1 MTATVVSPELADLIA
16 STSDADWDKRLIEQA
31 IYLFAEDGRAFSVN
45 TFRDL
50 LPSMAHG
57 VAGRVFLSLLFRK
70 DSPIEEVGTIRST
83 SASTHRKRIGVYVL
97 TPAGREQAGQWREQ
111 WNGSAVAGKGAAA

>member
-1 MTATVVSPELADLIA
+1 MTAAPITPELADLI
-16 STSDADWDKRLIEQA
+16 TSIPDADWDKRLIEQA
-31 IYLFAEDGRAFSVN
+31 IYLFAEDGRAFSMN

-83 SASTHRKRIGVYVL
+83 SPDTHRKRIDVYVL
-97 TPAGREQAGQWREQ
+97 TDHGRQRAQQWHEQ
-111 WNGSAVAGKGAAA
+111 WTAARPEAAA